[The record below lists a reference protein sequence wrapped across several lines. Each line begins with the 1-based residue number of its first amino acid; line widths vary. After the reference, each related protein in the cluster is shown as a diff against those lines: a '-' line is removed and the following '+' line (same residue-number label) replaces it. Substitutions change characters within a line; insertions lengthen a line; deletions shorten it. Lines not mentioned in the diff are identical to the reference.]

1 VAYEKGETYHLILF
15 AVIQY
20 KLADPGG
27 RAV

>member
-1 VAYEKGETYHLILF
+1 MVVNLFDDCHLVLF

-20 KLADPGG
+20 QLADPGG